1 MAEKEPD
8 TMELVR
14 DHFKRSELTLHDLG
28 LKMGFAPEIARQST
42 WQFMKGND
50 PRLSSLR
57 RFSKALGI
65 PIRKL
70 VE

>member
-1 MAEKEPD
+1 MVEKELD
-8 TMELVR
+8 TMGLVR

-28 LKMGFAPEIARQST
+28 LKMGFAPEIARQSA

-57 RFSKALGI
+57 RFAKALGI

-70 VE
+70 IE